1 MLWWVG
7 VPAGLLVAI
16 GALFGPLAVGLG
28 VVQALTAIFILEDV
42 NYIEHYGLQ
51 RSLTR
56 SGRCVHPFLTSDSP
70 AKTASLWT

>member
-7 VPAGLLVAI
+7 VPAGLLTAV

-28 VVQALTAIFILEDV
+28 VAQALTAIFILEDV

-56 SGRCVHPFLTSDSP
+56 SGRCAAPFS
-70 AKTASLWT
+70 WH